1 MCIIKIVIKIQ
12 IEITI
17 FLGMN
22 LLFLGVTS
30 ITAFLIA
37 NINKNGDTF
46 EKNKQ
51 MQIRVKIL
59 SKKY

>member
-37 NINKNGDTF
+37 NINTNGDTF

-59 SKKY
+59 PKKY

>member
-1 MCIIKIVIKIQ
+1 
-12 IEITI
+12 
-17 FLGMN
+17 MN

-37 NINKNGDTF
+37 NINTNGDTF

-59 SKKY
+59 PKKY

>member
-30 ITAFLIA
+30 ITVFLIA
-37 NINKNGDTF
+37 NINTNGDTF

-59 SKKY
+59 PKKY

>member
-12 IEITI
+12 IEIKI

-37 NINKNGDTF
+37 NINTNGDTF

-59 SKKY
+59 PKKY